1 MGHSLIYA
9 TLPNEAEARR
19 IGRLLVERRL
29 APSANVLPGVSSVY
43 RWKGRIEEA
52 AEAVLVL
59 KVRSELAGRV
69 VEAIGEAHPYDC
81 PGIVAVAITGG
92 NPGYLAWI
100 DAETRGPD
108 EAGED

>member
-9 TLPNEAEARR
+9 TVPNPSEAKR

-29 APSANVLPGVSSVY
+29 APAANVLPGVSSVY

-52 AEAVLVL
+52 AEAVLIL
-59 KVRSELAGRV
+59 KVRSELVGRA
-69 VEAIGEAHPYDC
+69 VEAIRAEHPYDC
-81 PGIVAVAITGG
+81 PGIVALAITGG
-92 NPGYLAWI
+92 NQDYLDWI

-108 EAGED
+108 EAGAD